1 MIYGIGVDQVDLN
14 RVRKLL
20 KSLKPN
26 LKKDALHRMK

>member
-20 KSLKPN
+20 NKSQTKFIEFDESN
-26 LKKDALHRMK
+26 SN